1 MGAAK
6 RAARSDPGEQET
18 GNHNCD
24 AHQGDRDTTLLESI
38 EKVHGVSEASL
49 APQTRGGACA
59 DDVG

>member
-24 AHQGDRDTTLLESI
+24 ADQGDRDTTPLESI
-38 EKVHGVSEASL
+38 ENVHGVGEPSL
-49 APQTRGGACA
+49 ARQDRGGAFEEH
-59 DDVG
+59 VG